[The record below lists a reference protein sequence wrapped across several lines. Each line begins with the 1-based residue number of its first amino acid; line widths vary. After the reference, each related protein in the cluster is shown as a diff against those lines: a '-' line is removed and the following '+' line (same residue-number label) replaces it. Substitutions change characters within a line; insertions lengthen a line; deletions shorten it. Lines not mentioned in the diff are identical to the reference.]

1 MVPTPIFHYRLKFL
15 NCYEAAQNE
24 WKMEKLTLTKTYSP
38 TLLKYNLYT
47 PKHIYFKYK
56 IW

>member
-1 MVPTPIFHYRLKFL
+1 MRLLKMS
-15 NCYEAAQNE
+15 E
-24 WKMEKLTLTKTYSP
+24 KMEKLTLTKTYSP